1 MWLKVGDDLL
11 LNLDWVEEV
20 EVVPMVPD
28 CDGPFEVVAR
38 LNGGRMRTIRRGLT
52 HKQAKR
58 VLGLLGD
65 LLLAHSMRGKPI
77 PREALDALIK
87 GFEG

>member
-28 CDGPFEVVAR
+28 HDGPFEVVAR

-77 PREALDALIK
+77 AREALDALIE
-87 GFEG
+87 GFQG